1 MIISNYKN
9 FILSNNLTIPFSI
22 CIIAAIIFSFT
33 VPNFSDLR
41 NILNIFEQLGVLGFL
56 AIGMTFVMIS
66 GGIDLSSY
74 TTVSAAAVVGATV
87 MVATESV
94 FLGSS
99 VMILVGLFFGILN
112 GIAIAYLKMIPFIV
126 TLSTM
131 VLAQGFAIWFTKAQS
146 IYGLPDGL
154 IYFITDRVFGYLP
167 MPAILISFAAIISGY
182 FLYYTKKGRE
192 IYLTGSNELT
202 AEISNININLSKLL
216 VYIISGVMAGI
227 TAIVLSGIVETS
239 TTSMVRDERLMDI
252 IAATVI
258 GGASLKGGTGSI
270 IGTLLGLLFITML
283 GNVFNLLGVSPFI
296 AIVIKGLVLVAVVGL
311 DVFRNK

>member
-192 IYLTGSNELT
+192 IYQ
-202 AEISNININLSKLL
+202 I
-216 VYIISGVMAGI
+216 
-227 TAIVLSGIVETS
+227 
-239 TTSMVRDERLMDI
+239 
-252 IAATVI
+252 
-258 GGASLKGGTGSI
+258 
-270 IGTLLGLLFITML
+270 
-283 GNVFNLLGVSPFI
+283 
-296 AIVIKGLVLVAVVGL
+296 
-311 DVFRNK
+311 